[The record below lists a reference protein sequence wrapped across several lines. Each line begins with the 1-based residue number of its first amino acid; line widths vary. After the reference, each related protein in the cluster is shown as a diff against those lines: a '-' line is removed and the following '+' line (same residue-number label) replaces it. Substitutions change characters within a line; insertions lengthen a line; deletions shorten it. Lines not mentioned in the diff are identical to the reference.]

1 MIRVLVAED
10 ELPLLRGIKAMI
22 EGLDPEFTVVK
33 SAKNGREA
41 LEYLKEQPV
50 QVVFTDIHMP
60 MVDGTEILKYVYESC
75 PLTSAVVI
83 SGYRD
88 FSYARKALLYNA
100 KNYLLK
106 PVDREELALLL
117 AQIKD
122 ELRQRA
128 GEEKNRI
135 LTGILYEGTS
145 CETGNALFETVYPM
159 YLMAGAFNPNNL
171 EEMAPGNVYW
181 KNHDLKQIVSLVT
194 GLKKGIFCFFGKA
207 MNEQILF
214 MEGLKEPDMA
224 GIAEGILAMLPPRIA
239 ITVCYGKAITD
250 ISQVQEV
257 LGTLRTEIKEKCRF
271 GISSVTNALPER
283 RPFTLGA
290 STESAISYAIRKADF
305 AELKGI
311 LFNVRD
317 RMKLFRVTQAE
328 LERILQKLFLMAA
341 AHSVERNEF
350 EESNTFLDVAELL
363 SNAAD
368 MDQVFEEFLQYVKD
382 MNMEKTSEEGKDLM
396 REVDEYILAHMEEQI
411 TTKMLATRFGL
422 VSPYLSRLF
431 KAYKGLTPSQYIQN
445 IRLNNAKELLITYP
459 NITSKDIAG
468 MVGYQDPLY
477 FSKIFKKNTGVYPS
491 EYRAMYQKE
500 K

>member
-41 LEYLKEQPV
+41 LEYLKEQSV

-171 EEMAPGNVYW
+171 E
-181 KNHDLKQIVSLVT
+181 D
-194 GLKKGIFCFFGKA
+194 C
-207 MNEQILF
+207 
-214 MEGLKEPDMA
+214 
-224 GIAEGILAMLPPRIA
+224 
-239 ITVCYGKAITD
+239 
-250 ISQVQEV
+250 
-257 LGTLRTEIKEKCRF
+257 
-271 GISSVTNALPER
+271 
-283 RPFTLGA
+283 
-290 STESAISYAIRKADF
+290 
-305 AELKGI
+305 
-311 LFNVRD
+311 
-317 RMKLFRVTQAE
+317 
-328 LERILQKLFLMAA
+328 
-341 AHSVERNEF
+341 
-350 EESNTFLDVAELL
+350 LL
-363 SNAAD
+363 YTSDAAD
-368 MDQVFEEFLQYVKD
+368 
-382 MNMEKTSEEGKDLM
+382 
-396 REVDEYILAHMEEQI
+396 
-411 TTKMLATRFGL
+411 
-422 VSPYLSRLF
+422 
-431 KAYKGLTPSQYIQN
+431 
-445 IRLNNAKELLITYP
+445 EL
-459 NITSKDIAG
+459 
-468 MVGYQDPLY
+468 
-477 FSKIFKKNTGVYPS
+477 
-491 EYRAMYQKE
+491 
-500 K
+500 